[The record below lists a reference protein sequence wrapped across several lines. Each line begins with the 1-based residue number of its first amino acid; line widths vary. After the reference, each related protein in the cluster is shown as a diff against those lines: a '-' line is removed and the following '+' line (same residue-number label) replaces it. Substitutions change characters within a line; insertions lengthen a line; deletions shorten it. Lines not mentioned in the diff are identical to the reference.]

1 MRHAGLDG
9 HRAARPADPVAAV
22 TRAARVVAVSPE
34 RLPGWVER
42 FAQRHGQLAW
52 DAAGDCLAVTGAD
65 GARADFL
72 LPAAPDGSPPSSLDQ
87 LVAAAD
93 ALRDFGLVLVRRGGY
108 AVGLV
113 RDATLVGSRCGTR
126 YVQGQTKAGGWSQQR
141 FARRRANQADAL
153 TDAAS
158 QAVRDVLGEALRG
171 QHLRLVCGGD
181 QPLLTACLRT
191 AGAGLSVPDL
201 TALVLAHRLDVPD
214 PRRKV
219 LEEAVQRARA
229 VRVRLNDLA

>member
-1 MRHAGLDG
+1 MSGS
-9 HRAARPADPVAAV
+9 
-22 TRAARVVAVSPE
+22 RVVAVSPE
-34 RLPGWVER
+34 RLTGWVER
-42 FAQRHGQLAW
+42 FAKRHGEPTWEVAGERLA
-52 DAAGDCLAVTGAD
+52 LTSSD
-65 GARADFL
+65 GARAEFV
-72 LPAAPDGSPPSSLDQ
+72 LPAPEGPAPAGLDE
-87 LVAAAD
+87 LVAEAHAF
-93 ALRDFGLVLVRRGGY
+93 RDFGLVLVRRGGY

-113 RDATLVGSRCGTR
+113 RDGMLSGSRCGTR

-158 QAVRDVLGEALRG
+158 QAVRDVLGEALRR